1 MKKIFLWGLMAT
13 LALGSCTEDSGV
25 ASGNGETDGTE
36 GTAYLTVR
44 ITNAGAGTK
53 AAGNEGKPFENG
65 SETEHKVSDAR
76 FFFYDTAGDFV
87 TEATVWDGGTAV
99 EGNGNIE
106 FDGNSVI
113 VLRGLTSNNYPNYLV
128 TALNVPA
135 GFTPANTLTE
145 MEKALSG
152 GEAGIYK
159 STSPKNFIMSTTSY
173 ARATDSTKPYYVT
186 ELQPNNFSLEPV
198 VANPAKVVDIYVE
211 RLAAK
216 VTLGISEALKK
227 KAEDNGR
234 YKLSVTVAG
243 GDNDAESG
251 NTETPAVAAEDI
263 YVELLGWALNA
274 TAKSS
279 YLVKNIDPAWTD
291 QGLGFAWNDATNYR
305 SYWGKSC
312 NYGIES
318 YPTEGGDVVNNPY
331 LNYISSDEIK
341 NAVGTASAYCA
352 ENTNNAAIA
361 AKAAAR
367 TSILLKAKICD
378 ANGAGLDMV
387 RYNGVLFKNDSYID
401 YLLNA
406 TQDDWNAWYCSA
418 GTPGEA
424 GATYTRMDKT
434 CVELV
439 DNGNGE
445 VLVQLKKKNTGESQ
459 AVETAVTLYKRSG
472 EEGSYTYTVFTET
485 DITELD
491 ASLAAFNE
499 TNVAIGYKGGLMY
512 YNIPIEHLN
521 PIEANQGSVDEANY
535 GVVRNHYYKVTV
547 NTLENVGKGIYDP
560 DEVIVPGDEDD
571 ERYYLGASIQILSW
585 KIVEQGVDL

>member
-53 AAGNEGKPFENG
+53 AAGNEDNPFENG
-65 SETEHKVSDAR
+65 SETEHTVSDAR

-87 TEATVWDGGTAV
+87 TEATVWNGGTAV
-99 EGNGNIE
+99 EGDGNIE

-145 MEKALSG
+145 MEKTLSG

-159 STSPKNFIMSTTSY
+159 STSAKNFIMSTTSY
-173 ARATDSTKPYYVT
+173 ARATGSTTPYYVT
-186 ELQPNNFSLEPV
+186 ELQPSNFSLEPV
-198 VANPAKVVDIYVE
+198 VANPANVVNIYVE

-216 VTLGISEALKK
+216 VTLGISDVLKA
-227 KAEDNGR
+227 KADDNGR

-279 YLVKNIDPAWTD
+279 YLVKNIDPAWTE
-291 QGLGFAWNDATNYR
+291 QGLGFAWNDAANYR
-305 SYWGKSC
+305 SYWGKAY
-312 NYGIES
+312 NYGIDG
-318 YPTEGGDVVNNPY
+318 YPTEGGDVVTNQY
-331 LNYISSDEIK
+331 LNYISSDEIM
-341 NAVGTASAYCA
+341 NTVGTASAYCA
-352 ENTNNAAIA
+352 ENTNNATIA

-378 ANGAGLDMV
+378 ANGTALDMV
-387 RYNGVLFKNDSYID
+387 RYNGVLFENESYID

-406 TQDDWNAWYCSA
+406 TQADWDAWYCSA

-424 GATYTRMDKT
+424 SATYTRMDKT

-439 DNGNGE
+439 DANNGKVN
-445 VLVQLKKKNTGESQ
+445 VQVKDG
-459 AVETAVTLYKRSG
+459 VTLYKRSG
-472 EEGSYTYTVFTET
+472 TDPDYSYTAFVDADYTSLNAT
-485 DITELD
+485 
-491 ASLAAFNE
+491 LAAFNK

-521 PIEANQGSVDEANY
+521 PIEANQESVDEANY

-560 DEVIVPGDEDD
+560 DEDIVPGDEDD

>member
-263 YVELLGWALNA
+263 YVELLDWALNA

>member
-53 AAGNEGKPFENG
+53 AAGNEGNPFENG
-65 SETEHKVSDAR
+65 SDTEHKVSDAR
-76 FFFYDTAGDFV
+76 FFFYDTAGNFV
-87 TEATVWDGGTAV
+87 TEATVWNGGTAV
-99 EGNGNIE
+99 EGDGNIE

-145 MEKALSG
+145 MEKTLSG

-159 STSPKNFIMSTTSY
+159 STSAKNFIMSTTSY
-173 ARATDSTKPYYVT
+173 ARVTGSTTPYYVT
-186 ELQPNNFSLEPV
+186 ELQPGNFSLEPV
-198 VANPAKVVDIYVE
+198 VANPANVVDIYVE

-216 VTLGISEALKK
+216 VTLGISDALK
-227 KAEDNGR
+227 ANADINGR

-263 YVELLGWALNA
+263 YVELQDWALNA

-279 YLVKNIDPAWTD
+279 YLVKNIDPAWTE
-291 QGLGFAWNDATNYR
+291 QGLGFAWNDAANYR
-305 SYWGKSC
+305 SYWGKAY
-312 NYGIES
+312 NYGIDG
-318 YPTEGGDVVNNPY
+318 YPTEGGDVVTNPY
-331 LNYISSDEIK
+331 LNYISSNEIT
-341 NAVGTASAYCA
+341 NTVGTASAYCA

-378 ANGAGLDMV
+378 ADGAGLDMV
-387 RYNGVLFKNDSYID
+387 RYNGVLFKNESYID

-406 TQDDWNAWYCSA
+406 TQAEWNAWYCSA

-424 GATYTRMDKT
+424 SATYTRMDKT

-439 DNGNGE
+439 DANNGKVN
-445 VLVQLKKKNTGESQ
+445 VQVKDG
-459 AVETAVTLYKRSG
+459 VTLYKRSG
-472 EEGSYTYTVFTET
+472 TDPDYSYTAFVDADYTSLNST
-485 DITELD
+485 
-491 ASLAAFNE
+491 LAAFNE

-521 PIEANQGSVDEANY
+521 PIEDNLQDVEEANY

-560 DEVIVPGDEDD
+560 DEDIVPGDEDD

>member
-53 AAGNEGKPFENG
+53 AAGNEDNPFENG
-65 SETEHKVSDAR
+65 SETEHTVSDAR

-87 TEATVWDGGTAV
+87 TEATVWNGGTAV
-99 EGNGNIE
+99 EGDGNIE

-145 MEKALSG
+145 MEKTLSG

-159 STSPKNFIMSTTSY
+159 STSAKNFIMSTTSY
-173 ARATDSTKPYYVT
+173 ARATGSTTPYYVT
-186 ELQPNNFSLEPV
+186 ELQPSNFSLEPV
-198 VANPAKVVDIYVE
+198 VANPANVVNIYVE

-216 VTLGISEALKK
+216 VTLGISDALK
-227 KAEDNGR
+227 ANADINGR

-279 YLVKNIDPAWTD
+279 YLVKNIDQTWTD

-312 NYGIES
+312 NYGIDS
-318 YPTEGGDVVNNPY
+318 YPTEGGDVVTNQY
-331 LNYISSDEIK
+331 LNYISSGDIT
-341 NAVGTASAYCA
+341 NTVGAASAYCA
-352 ENTNNAAIA
+352 ENTNNATIA

-378 ANGAGLDMV
+378 ANGTALDMV
-387 RYNGVLFKNDSYID
+387 RYNGVLFENESYID

-406 TQDDWNAWYCSA
+406 TQADWDAWYCSA

-439 DNGNGE
+439 DANNGKVN
-445 VLVQLKKKNTGESQ
+445 VQVKDG
-459 AVETAVTLYKRSG
+459 VTLYKRSG
-472 EEGSYTYTVFTET
+472 TDPDYSYTAFVDADYTSLNS
-485 DITELD
+485 I
-491 ASLAAFNE
+491 LAAFNK

-521 PIEANQGSVDEANY
+521 PIEPNQGSVEEANY

-560 DEVIVPGDEDD
+560 DEDIVPGDEDD

>member
-53 AAGNEGKPFENG
+53 AAGNEDNPFENG
-65 SETEHKVSDAR
+65 SETEHTVSDAR

-87 TEATVWDGGTAV
+87 TEATVWNGGTAV
-99 EGNGNIE
+99 EGDGNIE

-145 MEKALSG
+145 MEKTLSG

-159 STSPKNFIMSTTSY
+159 STSAKNFIMSTTSY
-173 ARATDSTKPYYVT
+173 ARATGSTTPYYVT
-186 ELQPNNFSLEPV
+186 ELQPSNFSLEPV
-198 VANPAKVVDIYVE
+198 VANPANVVNIYVE

-216 VTLGISEALKK
+216 VTLGISDVLKA
-227 KAEDNGR
+227 KADANGR

-279 YLVKNIDPAWTD
+279 YLVKNIDPAWTE
-291 QGLGFAWNDATNYR
+291 QGLGFAWNDAANYR
-305 SYWGKSC
+305 SYWGKAY
-312 NYGIES
+312 NYGIDG
-318 YPTEGGDVVNNPY
+318 YPTEGGDVVTSQY
-331 LNYISSDEIK
+331 LNYISSDEIM
-341 NAVGTASAYCA
+341 NTVGTASAYCA
-352 ENTNNAAIA
+352 ENTNNATIA

-378 ANGAGLDMV
+378 ANGTALDMV
-387 RYNGVLFKNDSYID
+387 RYNGVLFENESYID

-406 TQDDWNAWYCSA
+406 TQADWDAWYCSA

-424 GATYTRMDKT
+424 SATYTRMDKT

-439 DNGNGE
+439 DANNGKVN
-445 VLVQLKKKNTGESQ
+445 VQVKDG
-459 AVETAVTLYKRSG
+459 VTLYKRSG
-472 EEGSYTYTVFTET
+472 TDPDYSYTAFVDADYTSLNAT
-485 DITELD
+485 
-491 ASLAAFNE
+491 LAAFNK

-521 PIEANQGSVDEANY
+521 PIEANQESVDEANY

-560 DEVIVPGDEDD
+560 DEDIVPGDEDD

>member
-53 AAGNEGKPFENG
+53 AAGNEDKPFENG
-65 SETEHKVSDAR
+65 SETEHTVSDAR

-87 TEATVWDGGTAV
+87 TEATVWNGGTAV
-99 EGNGNIE
+99 EGDGNIE

-145 MEKALSG
+145 MEKTLSG

-159 STSPKNFIMSTTSY
+159 STSAKNFIMSTTSY
-173 ARATDSTKPYYVT
+173 ARATGSTTPYYVT
-186 ELQPNNFSLEPV
+186 ELQPSNFSLEPV
-198 VANPAKVVDIYVE
+198 VANPANVVDIYVE

-216 VTLGISEALKK
+216 VTLGISDALKA
-227 KAEDNGR
+227 KADANGR

-279 YLVKNIDPAWTD
+279 YLVKNIDPAWTE
-291 QGLGFAWNDATNYR
+291 QGLGFAWNDAANYR
-305 SYWGKSC
+305 SYWGKAY
-312 NYGIES
+312 NYGIDG
-318 YPTEGGDVVNNPY
+318 YPTEGGDVVTNQY
-331 LNYISSDEIK
+331 LNYISSDEIT
-341 NAVGTASAYCA
+341 NTVGTASAYCA
-352 ENTNNAAIA
+352 ENTNNATIA

-378 ANGAGLDMV
+378 ANGTALDMV
-387 RYNGVLFKNDSYID
+387 RYNGVLFENESYID

-406 TQDDWNAWYCSA
+406 TQADWDAWYCSA

-439 DNGNGE
+439 DANNGKVN
-445 VLVQLKKKNTGESQ
+445 VQVKDG
-459 AVETAVTLYKRSG
+459 VTLYKRSG
-472 EEGSYTYTVFTET
+472 TDPDYSYTAFVDADYTSLNAT
-485 DITELD
+485 
-491 ASLAAFNE
+491 LAAFNK

-521 PIEANQGSVDEANY
+521 PIEANQESVDEANY

-560 DEVIVPGDEDD
+560 DEDIVPGDEDD

>member
-53 AAGNEGKPFENG
+53 AAGNENNPFENG
-65 SETEHKVSDAR
+65 SEAEHTVSDAR

-87 TEATVWDGGTAV
+87 TEATVWNGGTAV

-145 MEKALSG
+145 MEKTLSG

-159 STSPKNFIMSTTSY
+159 SATAKNFIMSTTSY
-173 ARATDSTKPYYVT
+173 ARATGSTTPYYVT
-186 ELQPNNFSLEPV
+186 ELKPSNFSLEPV
-198 VANPAKVVDIYVE
+198 VANPANVVNIYVE

-216 VTLGISEALKK
+216 VTLGISDALKD
-227 KAEDNGR
+227 KADDNGR

-251 NTETPAVAAEDI
+251 NTETPAVAAEVI

-279 YLVKNIDPAWTD
+279 YLVKNIDQTWTD
-291 QGLGFAWNDATNYR
+291 QGLGFVWNDAANYR
-305 SYWGKSC
+305 SYWGKAY
-312 NYGIES
+312 NYGIDS
-318 YPTEGGDVVNNPY
+318 YPTEGGDVVTNQY
-331 LNYISSDEIK
+331 LNYISSDEIT

-378 ANGAGLDMV
+378 ADGAGLDMV
-387 RYNGVLFKNDSYID
+387 RYNGVLFKNESYID

-406 TQDDWNAWYCSA
+406 TQAEWDAWYCSN

-445 VLVQLKKKNTGESQ
+445 VLVQLKKKDTGEGQ
-459 AVETAVTLYKRSG
+459 AVETAVTLYKRNG
-472 EEGSYTYTVFTET
+472 TEGSYTYTVFTET

-491 ASLAAFNE
+491 AILAAFNE

-521 PIEANQGSVDEANY
+521 PIEANQERVEEANY

-560 DEVIVPGDEDD
+560 DEDIVPGDEDD

>member
-53 AAGNEGKPFENG
+53 AAGNENKPFENG
-65 SETEHKVSDAR
+65 SDTEHKVSDAR
-76 FFFYDTAGDFV
+76 FFFYDTTGDFV
-87 TEATVWDGGTAV
+87 TEATVWNGGTAV
-99 EGNGNIE
+99 EGHGNIE

-113 VLRGLTSNNYPNYLV
+113 VLRGLTSNKYPNYLV

-145 MEKALSG
+145 MEKTLSG

-159 STSPKNFIMSTTSY
+159 SISAKNFIMSTTSY
-173 ARATDSTKPYYVT
+173 ARATGSTKPYYVT
-186 ELQPNNFSLEPV
+186 ELQPSNFSLEPV
-198 VANPAKVVDIYVE
+198 VANPANVVDIYVE

-216 VTLGISEALKK
+216 VTLGISDALK
-227 KAEDNGR
+227 ANADINGR

-251 NTETPAVAAEDI
+251 NTETPAVAAEHI

-291 QGLGFAWNDATNYR
+291 QGLGFVWNDATNYR
-305 SYWGKSC
+305 SYWGKAY
-312 NYGIES
+312 NYGIDG
-318 YPTEGGDVVNNPY
+318 YPTEGGDVVTNQY
-331 LNYISSDEIK
+331 LNYISSDEIT
-341 NAVGTASAYCA
+341 NTVGTASAYCA
-352 ENTNNAAIA
+352 ENTNNATIA

-378 ANGAGLDMV
+378 ANGTALDMV
-387 RYNGVLFKNDSYID
+387 RYNGVLFENESYID

-406 TQDDWNAWYCSA
+406 TQADWDAWYCSN

-445 VLVQLKKKNTGESQ
+445 VLVQLKKKDTGESQ

-472 EEGSYTYTVFTET
+472 TEGSYTYTVFTET
-485 DITELD
+485 DITGLD
-491 ASLAAFNE
+491 ATLAAFNE

-521 PIEANQGSVDEANY
+521 PIEANQESVDEANY

-560 DEVIVPGDEDD
+560 DEDIVPGDEDD

>member
-53 AAGNEGKPFENG
+53 AAGNEDNPFENG
-65 SETEHKVSDAR
+65 SETEHTVSDAR
-76 FFFYDTAGDFV
+76 FFFYDTADDFV
-87 TEATVWDGGTAV
+87 TEATVWNDGTAV
-99 EGNGNIE
+99 DGDGNIE

-159 STSPKNFIMSTTSY
+159 STSAKNFIMSTTSY
-173 ARATDSTKPYYVT
+173 ARSTGSTTPYYVT
-186 ELQPNNFSLEPV
+186 ELQPSNFSLEPV
-198 VANPAKVVDIYVE
+198 VANPANVVDIYVE

-216 VTLGISEALKK
+216 VTLGISDVLKA
-227 KAEDNGR
+227 KADVNGR

-279 YLVKNIDPAWTD
+279 YLVKNIDPAWTE
-291 QGLGFAWNDATNYR
+291 QGLGFAWNDAANYR
-305 SYWGKSC
+305 SYWGKAR
-312 NYGIES
+312 NYSIDS
-318 YPTEGGDVVNNPY
+318 YPTEGGDEVTNQY
-331 LNYISSDEIK
+331 LNYISSDEIT

-352 ENTNNAAIA
+352 ENTNNATIA

-378 ANGAGLDMV
+378 ADGAGLDMV
-387 RYNGVLFKNDSYID
+387 RYNGVLFENESYID

-406 TQDDWNAWYCSA
+406 TQDDWDAWYCSN

-445 VLVQLKKKNTGESQ
+445 VLVQLKKKDTGESQ

-472 EEGSYTYTVFTET
+472 TEGSYTYTVFTET
-485 DITELD
+485 DITGLD
-491 ASLAAFNE
+491 ATLAAFNE
-499 TNVAIGYKGGLMY
+499 TNVAIGYKDGLMY

-521 PIEANQGSVDEANY
+521 PIEANQESVDEANY

-560 DEVIVPGDEDD
+560 DEDIVPGDEDD

>member
-53 AAGNEGKPFENG
+53 AAGNEDNPFENG
-65 SETEHKVSDAR
+65 SETEHTVSDAR
-76 FFFYDTAGDFV
+76 FFFYDTGGDFV
-87 TEATVWDGGTAV
+87 TEATVWNGGTAV
-99 EGNGNIE
+99 EGDGNIE

-145 MEKALSG
+145 MEKTLPG

-159 STSPKNFIMSTTSY
+159 STSAKNFIMSTTSY
-173 ARATDSTKPYYVT
+173 ARATGSTTPYYVT
-186 ELQPNNFSLEPV
+186 ELQPSNFSLEPV
-198 VANPAKVVDIYVE
+198 VANPANVVDIYVE

-216 VTLGISEALKK
+216 VTLGISDALKA
-227 KAEDNGR
+227 KADANGR

-279 YLVKNIDPAWTD
+279 YLVKNIDPAWTE
-291 QGLGFAWNDATNYR
+291 QGLGFAWNDAANYR
-305 SYWGKSC
+305 SYWGKAY
-312 NYGIES
+312 NYGIDG
-318 YPTEGGDVVNNPY
+318 YPTEGGDVVTNQY
-331 LNYISSDEIK
+331 LNYISSDEIT
-341 NAVGTASAYCA
+341 NTVGTASAYCA
-352 ENTNNAAIA
+352 ENTNNATIA

-378 ANGAGLDMV
+378 ANGTALDMV
-387 RYNGVLFKNDSYID
+387 RYNGVLFENESYID

-406 TQDDWNAWYCSA
+406 TQADWDAWYCSA

-445 VLVQLKKKNTGESQ
+445 VLVQLKKKDTGESQ

-472 EEGSYTYTVFTET
+472 TEGSYTYTVFTET
-485 DITELD
+485 DITGLD
-491 ASLAAFNE
+491 ATLAAFNK

-521 PIEANQGSVDEANY
+521 PIEANQESVDEANY

-560 DEVIVPGDEDD
+560 DEDIVPGDEDD

-585 KIVEQGVDL
+585 KIVEQGVEL

>member
-53 AAGNEGKPFENG
+53 AAGNEDKPFENG
-65 SETEHKVSDAR
+65 SDTEHKVSDAR

-135 GFTPANTLTE
+135 EFTPANTLTE

-159 STSPKNFIMSTTSY
+159 SVTAKNFIMSTTSY
-173 ARATDSTKPYYVT
+173 ARATASTKPYYVT
-186 ELQPNNFSLEPV
+186 ELQPSNFSLEPV
-198 VANPAKVVDIYVE
+198 VANPANVVKIYVE

-216 VTLGISEALKK
+216 VTLGISDALKA
-227 KAEDNGR
+227 KADDNGR

-263 YVELLGWALNA
+263 YVELLDWALNA

-279 YLVKNIDPAWTD
+279 YLVKNIDQTWTD
-291 QGLGFAWNDATNYR
+291 QGLGFEWNDATNYR

-312 NYGIES
+312 NYGIDS
-318 YPTEGGDVVNNPY
+318 YPTEGGDVVTNPY
-331 LNYISSDEIK
+331 LNYISSNEIT

-352 ENTNNAAIA
+352 ENTNNAIIA

-378 ANGAGLDMV
+378 ANGTALDMV

-406 TQDDWNAWYCSA
+406 TQAGWDAWYCSK

-445 VLVQLKKKNTGESQ
+445 VLVQLKKKDTGESQ

-472 EEGSYTYTVFTET
+472 TEGSYTYTVFTET
-485 DITELD
+485 DITGLD
-491 ASLAAFNE
+491 ATLAAFNK

-560 DEVIVPGDEDD
+560 DEDIVPGDEDD

>member
-53 AAGNEGKPFENG
+53 AAGNEDNPFENG
-65 SETEHKVSDAR
+65 SEAEHTVSDAR

-87 TEATVWDGGTAV
+87 TEATVWNGGTAAADD
-99 EGNGNIE
+99 GNIE

-145 MEKALSG
+145 MEKTLSG

-159 STSPKNFIMSTTSY
+159 STSAKNFIMSTTSY
-173 ARATDSTKPYYVT
+173 ARATGSTTPYYVT
-186 ELQPNNFSLEPV
+186 ELQPSNFSLEPV
-198 VANPAKVVDIYVE
+198 VANPANVVNIYVE

-216 VTLGISEALKK
+216 VTLGISDALKA
-227 KAEDNGR
+227 KADANGR

-279 YLVKNIDPAWTD
+279 YLVKNIDPAWTE
-291 QGLGFAWNDATNYR
+291 QGLGFAWNDAANYR
-305 SYWGKSC
+305 SYWGKAY
-312 NYGIES
+312 NYGIDG
-318 YPTEGGDVVNNPY
+318 YPTEGGDVVTNQY
-331 LNYISSDEIK
+331 LNYISSDEIT
-341 NAVGTASAYCA
+341 NTVGTASAYCA
-352 ENTNNAAIA
+352 ENTNNATIA

-378 ANGAGLDMV
+378 ANGTALDMV
-387 RYNGVLFKNDSYID
+387 RYNGVLFENESYID

-406 TQDDWNAWYCSA
+406 TQADWDAWYCSA

-445 VLVQLKKKNTGESQ
+445 VLVQLKKKDTGESQ

-472 EEGSYTYTVFTET
+472 TEGSYTYTVFTET
-485 DITELD
+485 DITGLD
-491 ASLAAFNE
+491 ATLAAFNK

-521 PIEANQGSVDEANY
+521 PIEANQESVDEANY

-560 DEVIVPGDEDD
+560 DEDIVPGDEDD

>member
-53 AAGNEGKPFENG
+53 AAGNEDNPFENG
-65 SETEHKVSDAR
+65 SETEHTVADAR

-87 TEATVWDGGTAV
+87 TEATVWNGGTAV

-145 MEKALSG
+145 MEKTLSG

-159 STSPKNFIMSTTSY
+159 STSAKNFIMSTTSY
-173 ARATDSTKPYYVT
+173 ARATSSTKPYYVT
-186 ELQPNNFSLEPV
+186 ELQPGNFSLEPV
-198 VANPAKVVDIYVE
+198 VANPAKVVNIYVE

-263 YVELLGWALNA
+263 YVELQGWALNA

-279 YLVKNIDPAWTD
+279 YLVKNIDQTWTD
-291 QGLGFAWNDATNYR
+291 QGLGFAWNDAANYR
-305 SYWGKSC
+305 SYWGKAY

-318 YPTEGGDVVNNPY
+318 YPTEGGDVVANQY
-331 LNYISSDEIK
+331 LNYISSNEIT
-341 NAVGTASAYCA
+341 NAVGIASAYCA

-367 TSILLKAKICD
+367 TSILLKAKIYD
-378 ANGAGLDMV
+378 ANGTELDMV
-387 RYNGVLFKNDSYID
+387 RYNGVLFKNESYID

-406 TQDDWNAWYCSA
+406 TQADWNAWYCSN

-439 DNGNGE
+439 DANNGKVN
-445 VLVQLKKKNTGESQ
+445 VQVKDG
-459 AVETAVTLYKRSG
+459 VTLYQLSG
-472 EEGSYTYTVFTET
+472 TDPDYSYTAFV
-485 DITELD
+485 D
-491 ASLAAFNE
+491 ADYISLNATLAAFNE

-521 PIEANQGSVDEANY
+521 PIEDNQQDVEEANY

>member
-53 AAGNEGKPFENG
+53 AAGNEDNPFENG
-65 SETEHKVSDAR
+65 SETEHTVSDAR

-87 TEATVWDGGTAV
+87 TEATVWNGGTAV
-99 EGNGNIE
+99 EGDGNIE

-145 MEKALSG
+145 MEKTLSG

-159 STSPKNFIMSTTSY
+159 STSAKNFIMSTTSY
-173 ARATDSTKPYYVT
+173 ARATGSTTPYYVT
-186 ELQPNNFSLEPV
+186 ELQPSNFSLEPV
-198 VANPAKVVDIYVE
+198 VANPANVVDIYVE

-216 VTLGISEALKK
+216 VTLGISDALKA
-227 KAEDNGR
+227 KADANGR

-279 YLVKNIDPAWTD
+279 YLVKNIDQTWTD

-312 NYGIES
+312 NYGIDS
-318 YPTEGGDVVNNPY
+318 YPTEGGDVVTNQY
-331 LNYISSDEIK
+331 LNYISSGEIT

-352 ENTNNAAIA
+352 ENTNNATIA

-378 ANGAGLDMV
+378 ANGTALDMV
-387 RYNGVLFKNDSYID
+387 RYNGVLFENESYID

-406 TQDDWNAWYCSA
+406 TQADWDAWYCSA

-439 DNGNGE
+439 DANNGKVN
-445 VLVQLKKKNTGESQ
+445 VQVKDG
-459 AVETAVTLYKRSG
+459 VTLYKRSG
-472 EEGSYTYTVFTET
+472 TDPDYSYTAFVDADYTSLNAT
-485 DITELD
+485 
-491 ASLAAFNE
+491 LAAFNE

-521 PIEANQGSVDEANY
+521 PIEDNQQDVEEANY

-560 DEVIVPGDEDD
+560 DEDIVPGDEDD

>member
-53 AAGNEGKPFENG
+53 AAGNENKPFENG
-65 SETEHKVSDAR
+65 SDTEHKVSDAR
-76 FFFYDTAGDFV
+76 FFFYDTTGDFV

-99 EGNGNIE
+99 EGHGNIE

-113 VLRGLTSNNYPNYLV
+113 VLRGLTSNKYPNYLV

-145 MEKALSG
+145 MEKTLSG

-159 STSPKNFIMSTTSY
+159 SISAKNFIMSTTSY
-173 ARATDSTKPYYVT
+173 ARATGSTKPYYVT
-186 ELQPNNFSLEPV
+186 ELQPSNFSLEPV
-198 VANPAKVVDIYVE
+198 VANPANVVDIYVE

-216 VTLGISEALKK
+216 VTLGISDALK
-227 KAEDNGR
+227 ANADINGR

-279 YLVKNIDPAWTD
+279 YLVKNIDQTWTD
-291 QGLGFAWNDATNYR
+291 QGLGFEWNDAANYR
-305 SYWGKSC
+305 SYWGKAY
-312 NYGIES
+312 NYGIDG
-318 YPTEGGDVVNNPY
+318 YPTEGGDVVTNQY
-331 LNYISSDEIK
+331 LNYISSDEIT
-341 NAVGTASAYCA
+341 NTVGTASAYCA
-352 ENTNNAAIA
+352 ENTNNATIA

-378 ANGAGLDMV
+378 ANGTALDMV
-387 RYNGVLFKNDSYID
+387 RYNGVLFENESYID

-406 TQDDWNAWYCSA
+406 TQADWDAWYCSN

-445 VLVQLKKKNTGESQ
+445 VLVQLKKKDTGESQ

-472 EEGSYTYTVFTET
+472 TEGSYTYTVFTET
-485 DITELD
+485 DITGLD
-491 ASLAAFNE
+491 ATLAAFNE

-521 PIEANQGSVDEANY
+521 PIEANQESVDEANY

-560 DEVIVPGDEDD
+560 DEDIVPGDEDD